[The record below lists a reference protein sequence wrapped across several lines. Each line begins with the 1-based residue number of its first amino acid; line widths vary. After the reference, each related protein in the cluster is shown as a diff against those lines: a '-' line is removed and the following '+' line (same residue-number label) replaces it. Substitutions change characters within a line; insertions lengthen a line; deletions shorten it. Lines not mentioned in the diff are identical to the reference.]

1 MLPKN
6 VSICHAYLTF
16 VCCVLLIYPWQ
27 LPVSVY
33 ESLIEVVEA
42 QSKVLFA
49 SVEYTLATEDA
60 ERVGVDHIA
69 RASVTGASERSAGN
83 SWYVC
88 LLLIFVHKAV

>member
-1 MLPKN
+1 M
-6 VSICHAYLTF
+6 SAFLTF
-16 VCCVLLIYPWQ
+16 LSSSFIILCLFSQPQ

-49 SVEYTLATEDA
+49 SVQYTLATEDA

-83 SWYVC
+83 SWCSCC
-88 LLLIFVHKAV
+88 LALYMGLF

>member
-1 MLPKN
+1 MFYHL
-6 VSICHAYLTF
+6 S
-16 VCCVLLIYPWQ
+16 Q

-49 SVEYTLATEDA
+49 KVQYTLATEDA

-69 RASVTGASERSAGN
+69 RASVTGASERSAG
-83 SWYVC
+83 
-88 LLLIFVHKAV
+88 L